1 VVSLVLAPSASAQQA
16 DERFV
21 VIKARK
27 IITITG
33 KEIEDGVLIL
43 SGGKVRSVGR
53 GIEYPGNSKIID
65 ASDRVVM
72 PGLINVHTRF
82 GLPSY
87 RRSGVRGHLT
97 VEKEFF
103 PREGRFDELLDAGYT
118 AVALVPAGSG
128 IPGRA
133 MVVRTAGD
141 PEQRKLAAVS
151 YLKVSA
157 DKRTFRGALE
167 RAKKEIEKVEKARK
181 AFEEKQKKEAQKKA
195 AQKKAPKKKPPA
207 TKPTTKP
214 TTAPATQPAFKP
226 PKIDPAHQVLVDLI
240 QKKEGV
246 FALIEVRRA
255 SDYLHMADVL
265 KQYDVAHRFYGRIA
279 QQSDLYRVAE
289 QLGDKKTPI
298 ALPARLN
305 RIPVS
310 AERLHVVRELAAAGC
325 EISLVPVSD
334 SAREHRN
341 VLVRLAELVREGWE
355 REAALKSVTLH
366 PARMLD
372 LEKRFGSIE
381 KGKEADLI
389 FLDGDPLDPTTR
401 VREVMIAGEI
411 VHRVEG
417 DLP

>member
-1 VVSLVLAPSASAQQA
+1 
-16 DERFV
+16 
-21 VIKARK
+21 
-27 IITITG
+27 
-33 KEIEDGVLIL
+33 
-43 SGGKVRSVGR
+43 
-53 GIEYPGNSKIID
+53 
-65 ASDRVVM
+65 M
-72 PGLINVHTRF
+72 
-82 GLPSY
+82 
-87 RRSGVRGHLT
+87 
-97 VEKEFF
+97 
-103 PREGRFDELLDAGYT
+103 
-118 AVALVPAGSG
+118 
-128 IPGRA
+128 
-133 MVVRTAGD
+133 RTAGD

-157 DKRTFRGALE
+157 NKRTFRGALE
-167 RAKKEIEKVEKARK
+167 RGKKEIEKVEKARK
-181 AFEEKQKKEAQKKA
+181 AFEEKQKKEARKKD
-195 AQKKAPKKKPPA
+195 PKKRPPA

-226 PKIDPAHQVLVDLI
+226 PEIDPAHQVLVDLI

-246 FALIEVRRA
+246 FALIEVRGA

-279 QQSDLYRVAE
+279 RQSDLYRVAE
-289 QLGDKKTPI
+289 QLGEKKTPI
-298 ALPARLN
+298 ALPVRLN

-341 VLVRLAELVREGWE
+341 VLLRLAELVREGWE

-389 FLDGDPLDPTTR
+389 FLDGDPLDPTAR
-401 VREVMIAGEI
+401 VREVMIGGEI
-411 VHRVEG
+411 VHRVAG